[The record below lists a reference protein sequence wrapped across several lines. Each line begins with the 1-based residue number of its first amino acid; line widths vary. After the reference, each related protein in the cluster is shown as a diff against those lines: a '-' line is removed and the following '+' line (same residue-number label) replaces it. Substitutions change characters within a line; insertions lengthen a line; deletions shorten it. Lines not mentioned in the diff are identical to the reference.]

1 MWGAAGRGPR
11 EYWNPLFLL
20 RCLSMHPMLG
30 CVGGLSKR
38 HGAAFFLGAQALML
52 YQTIKAHFF
61 QWPDFVR
68 HPGYVAFGPAFSAR
82 WRLSI
87 RNSLHGNVSVF
98 SDGTKAQQHPWFI
111 ARKRVV
117 FIDGPMLHLYPQFL
131 ARQCVCLFWRHD
143 GVWASVIH
151 CTRWRERDRSIDR

>member
-61 QWPDFVR
+61 SDQISSATLGMSLSVRLFRRDGASAFVIR
-68 HPGYVAFGPAFSAR
+68 YTATCLSFLTARTHSSIRDSLHVSASS
-82 WRLSI
+82 LSTARCCICI
-87 RNSLHGNVSVF
+87 RNSLHANVFVC
-98 SDGTKAQQHPWFI
+98 SDGMMASEHP
-111 ARKRVV
+111 
-117 FIDGPMLHLYPQFL
+117 
-131 ARQCVCLFWRHD
+131 
-143 GVWASVIH
+143 
-151 CTRWRERDRSIDR
+151 